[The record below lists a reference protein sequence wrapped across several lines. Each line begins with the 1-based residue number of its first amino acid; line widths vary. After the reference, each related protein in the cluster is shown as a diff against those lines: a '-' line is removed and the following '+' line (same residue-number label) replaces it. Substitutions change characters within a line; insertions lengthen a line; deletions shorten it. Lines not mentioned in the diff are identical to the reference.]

1 MTRRYLKA
9 EQWRQLIAEQA
20 AGTESVVD
28 SCQRNGLTPKSFY
41 RRRKA
46 LRDADEH
53 QGMVAVAPPMSLA
66 STSQMALSWRGVELA
81 LSGSASPSWVAQL
94 MRELTDASVA

>member
-9 EQWRQLIAEQA
+9 EEWRQLIAEQA

-28 SCQRNGLTPKSFY
+28 FCQRHGLTPKSFY
-41 RRRKA
+41 RRRKT

-53 QGMVAVAPPMSLA
+53 QSMVAVAPPLSLA
-66 STSQMALSWRGVELA
+66 STSQMAVSWRGVELA
-81 LSGSASPSWVAQL
+81 LSGSASPAWVAQL
-94 MRELTDASVA
+94 MRELTDASVS